1 MPCFSHMTRVC
12 FWHVLQ
18 NLWNNNIGDEGCKA
32 LAAALPNAPLL
43 ELVSAHPFCSHV
55 LLFDHFLSHAWQIL
69 GKHRYAISS
78 MGLDALGKGLSTPRC
93 KLHTLNLSD
102 CTLDDAAIEAFVAL
116 HDLLKRDENS
126 FDPRVAV
133 RIKRGEQMTAH
144 EYIELMNARR
154 TICEMSNKI
163 SRNFDALLMPTVPVI
178 APVLKDLENS
188 DDLYHQ
194 MKYQLF
200 LHLN

>member
-1 MPCFSHMTRVC
+1 
-12 FWHVLQ
+12 
-18 NLWNNNIGDEGCKA
+18 
-32 LAAALPNAPLL
+32 
-43 ELVSAHPFCSHV
+43 
-55 LLFDHFLSHAWQIL
+55 
-69 GKHRYAISS
+69 
-78 MGLDALGKGLSTPRC
+78 
-93 KLHTLNLSD
+93 
-102 CTLDDAAIEAFVAL
+102 L

-163 SRNFDALLMPTVPVI
+163 TRNFDALLMPTVPVI

-188 DDLYHQ
+188 DDFYHQ
-194 MKYQLF
+194 MNLLMLRNCSFGNF
-200 LHLN
+200 LDRCAVSLPIHEAESAPVGLMVMGESDGDTKLLEIAKTIETAIKR